1 MDTKKINYIG
11 RLLLSSMFVLSVY
24 KNLTGGFN
32 SSVELVKK
40 LKFPLPV
47 ASTICAMIIKAFG
60 AYSLMTGQYKNIA
73 LPLLIGFMILI
84 TILANNPISFPEKK
98 WMFMS
103 LLGVIGGLLIVYV
116 EK

>member
-1 MDTKKINYIG
+1 MNKNQINYLGKI
-11 RLLLSSMFVLSVY
+11 LLSSMFALSVL
-24 KNLTGGFN
+24 KNITGGFN
-32 SSVELVKK
+32 GSVELVKK
-40 LKFPLPV
+40 LKFPFPV
-47 ASTICAMIIKAFG
+47 LSTIIAAFIKAFG
-60 AYSLMTGQYKNIA
+60 AYSLLTGQYIKIA

-84 TILANNPISFPEKK
+84 TILANNPITYPEKK